1 MKEQQSFKKKVRLVF
16 TMICIIVAVSE
27 LTAILGMLGLGSKVM
42 QLVFHSI
49 IFLAVIIASTRGY
62 KVLVEALVDPLIE
75 MDAAVKGLAQGD
87 LSVEVTY
94 EGNNELGTLAD
105 SLRQTS
111 KMLKEL
117 LDDLTFILGEFG
129 KGNFNVKVK
138 IEMPILVILRCCWKV
153 CLQW

>member
-62 KVLVEALVDPLIE
+62 KVLVEALDR
-75 MDAAVKGLAQGD
+75 K
-87 LSVEVTY
+87 SVV
-94 EGNNELGTLAD
+94 
-105 SLRQTS
+105 
-111 KMLKEL
+111 
-117 LDDLTFILGEFG
+117 
-129 KGNFNVKVK
+129 
-138 IEMPILVILRCCWKV
+138 
-153 CLQW
+153 